1 LNVNSV
7 ITKKSLTLRQRA
19 LKLAKTDFW
28 TAFHMVHNPDMVQSS
43 VGIVSIKVNDKDKNE
58 EEK

>member
-1 LNVNSV
+1 
-7 ITKKSLTLRQRA
+7 
-19 LKLAKTDFW
+19 LKLAETDFF

-43 VGIVSIKVNDKDKNE
+43 VGIVSIKVNDKDTNE